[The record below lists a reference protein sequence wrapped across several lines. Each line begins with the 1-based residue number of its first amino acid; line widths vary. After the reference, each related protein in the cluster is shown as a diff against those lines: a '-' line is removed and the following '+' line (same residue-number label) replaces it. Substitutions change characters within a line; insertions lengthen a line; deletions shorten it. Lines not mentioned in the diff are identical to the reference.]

1 MKNVFAPSAVDTLA
15 FLMLSPRLRSAAV
28 VSSSSPSLPPYL
40 TVTTVAKE
48 SEVLSMTTTGVG
60 TADAAGEEGATVAGV
75 ALQGREKRKRKR
87 ERERK
92 RKVFWG
98 RVRTRGKRGS
108 VGDLERRGVEKK
120 NGSWISRCLRSLFA
134 LSVGSEHTSISAP
147 SAWD

>member
-60 TADAAGEEGATVAGV
+60 TADAAVEEGASVAGV
-75 ALQGREKRKRKR
+75 AALGGRGR
-87 ERERK
+87 EREGERGDK
-92 RKVFWG
+92 G
-98 RVRTRGKRGS
+98 GERVW
-108 VGDLERRGVEKK
+108 VE
-120 NGSWISRCLRSLFA
+120 
-134 LSVGSEHTSISAP
+134 
-147 SAWD
+147 